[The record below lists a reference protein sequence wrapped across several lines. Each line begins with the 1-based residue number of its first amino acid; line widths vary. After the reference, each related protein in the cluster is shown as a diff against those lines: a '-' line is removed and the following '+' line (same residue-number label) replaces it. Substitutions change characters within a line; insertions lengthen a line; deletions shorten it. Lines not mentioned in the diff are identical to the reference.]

1 MVADSEA
8 LLKITETGTGLA
20 GAPHGKDAILIDM
33 STVSAEASS
42 IVAER
47 LEAVDV
53 DYLRAPVSGNPAV
66 VKAGALAILA
76 SGGAAVY
83 QRALPLLSAIGPVI
97 QLVGP
102 GAIGRASWW
111 EK

>member
-20 GAPHGKDAILIDM
+20 GAPHGNDAILIDM

-66 VKAGALAILA
+66 VQAGALPVLA
-76 SGGAAVY
+76 SGAAAGY
-83 QRALPLLSAIGPVI
+83 RPRMPLLRWIGQIESAPGREKWCT
-97 QLVGP
+97 QL
-102 GAIGRASWW
+102 
-111 EK
+111 